1 MVKRQSLVVPWKKEE
16 EKDMSVI
23 LETSKGDIVLDLF
36 VDECPKTVQNFLKYV
51 YGPVESVEGIFLCT
65 FVATF

>member
-1 MVKRQSLVVPWKKEE
+1 
-16 EKDMSVI
+16 MSVI

-51 YGPVESVEGIFLCT
+51 YGPVESVEGIFLCS
-65 FVATF
+65 FSFLPPFDAVFADM